1 MTMPLDLKPATRLE
15 IAPQETVRRLD
26 PCAVSCGSRGTGLR
40 WHCAWTHPHD
50 EHRAHIAIACLGFE
64 AYLPLH
70 LERDIWRHTH
80 IGPLFLR
87 YVFVRF
93 DSRRDAWGTIANCR
107 GVGGLIRHAP
117 DRPTPLPDIAIAEL
131 MARTS
136 SRGVVDDPGDGSPV
150 VMPDGHKPVW
160 QGLGALSAENRS
172 RLLLR
177 LFGRVVAEYAAED
190 AVA

>member
-1 MTMPLDLKPATRLE
+1 MPLDLKPATRLE
-15 IAPQETVRRLD
+15 IAPQETVRSLD
-26 PCAVSCGSRGTGLR
+26 PCAVSCGSRGAGLR
-40 WHCAWTHPHD
+40 WHCAWTHPNKEFVANVASYSTKTSRHICRCTSMD
-50 EHRAHIAIACLGFE
+50 RGAH
-64 AYLPLH
+64 PVV
-70 LERDIWRHTH
+70 
-80 IGPLFLR
+80 PLFCR
-87 YVFVRF
+87 YVMVRF
-93 DSRRDAWGTIANCR
+93 DADRDPWGVIMNTR

-160 QGLGALSAENRS
+160 QGLGALNAENRS

-190 AVA
+190 AAA

>member
-1 MTMPLDLKPATRLE
+1 MPLDLKPATRLE
-15 IAPQETVRRLD
+15 IAPQETVRSLD
-26 PCAVSCGSRGTGLR
+26 PCAISCGSRGAGLR
-40 WHCAWTHPHD
+40 WHCAWTHPNKEFVANRELLNQD
-50 EHRAHIAIACLGFE
+50 FE
-64 AYLPLH
+64 TYLPLH
-70 LERDIWRHTH
+70 MEGRKVV
-80 IGPLFLR
+80 PLFCR
-87 YVFVRF
+87 YVMVRF
-93 DSRRDAWGTIANCR
+93 DADRDPWGVIMNTR

-160 QGLGALSAENRS
+160 QGLGALNAENRS

-190 AVA
+190 AAA